1 MILVFMPSNEPD
13 IAAWLLCEDILNKIK
28 SELITQ
34 AMDTLDEAITS
45 KAIDV
50 KGSLIT
56 LPDKPSETEMKIFI
70 INRLLGEKERIMEMY
85 NGYLAEIAAD
95 GKADANK
102 LQQKERLEK
111 FLLYIE
117 KISMLMDY
125 SAVVDAWM
133 LDINTEAKEHDAS
146 QIIKKTA
153 SKEASRQKV
162 LDYVLKNKTII
173 KEEILSEEEMGILK
187 RAA

>member
-1 MILVFMPSNEPD
+1 MPSNESD
-13 IAAWLLCEDILNKIK
+13 IQAWLLCEDILNKVK

-34 AMDTLDEAITS
+34 AMDTLDEAINS

-70 INRLLGEKERIMEMY
+70 INKLLDEKEKIMEMY
-85 NGYLAEIAAD
+85 NGYLVDIAAS
-95 GKADANK
+95 GGTDAGK

-117 KISMLMDY
+117 KISMLMEY
-125 SAVVDAWM
+125 STVVNAWM
-133 LDINTEAKEHDAS
+133 LEINTEAKETDAS
-146 QIIKKTA
+146 IIIKKTA
-153 SKEASRQKV
+153 LKDSSRQKV

-173 KEEILSEEEMGILK
+173 KEEILSSNEMEILK
-187 RAA
+187 KAV